1 MKISVNKLQ
10 IIRPEKDPKKPN
22 IDLDVDW
29 YVDFKEKS
37 NSSLEYSCTIKTSDK
52 YPITFRINGT
62 VGLEDLKDPANILP
76 SAIFD
81 NSLKIMLN
89 MLNLTKSADINIKT
103 ELEDSNSTFTKNSSP
118 KKNFVDM
125 YPSIYC

>member
-10 IIRPEKDPKKPN
+10 IIRPERNLKKPN

-29 YVDFKEKS
+29 YVDFNEKR

-52 YPITFRINGT
+52 YPITFRVNGT
-62 VGLEDLKDPANILP
+62 VRLEDLKDPNIL
-76 SAIFD
+76 SNTIFD
-81 NSLKIMLN
+81 NSLKMMLN
-89 MLNLTKSADINIKT
+89 MLNLTKKVNINIET
-103 ELEDSNSTFTKNSSP
+103 ELRNSKSTFTKNSSP
-118 KKNFVDM
+118 KKDFVDM